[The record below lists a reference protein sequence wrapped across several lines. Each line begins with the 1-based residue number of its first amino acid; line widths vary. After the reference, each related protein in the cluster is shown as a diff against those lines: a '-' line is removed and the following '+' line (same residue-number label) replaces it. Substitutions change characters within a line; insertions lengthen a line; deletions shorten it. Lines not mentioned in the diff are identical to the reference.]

1 MTDSL
6 TCAFCVGRQRCAFCG
21 GAGYL
26 PRFWT
31 RAPLVEYQV
40 SRCDVCGAIRVTTAM
55 LEHQH
60 ICATCAGNLAD
71 ATLSNVAL
79 DRTMAQ

>member
-6 TCAFCVGRQRCAFCG
+6 TCALCIGKQRCAFCG
-21 GAGYL
+21 GTGYL

-40 SRCDVCGAIRVTTAM
+40 SRCDMCGAIRVTVGV
-55 LEHQH
+55 LGHSH
-60 ICATCAGNLAD
+60 ICATCAGNVAE
-71 ATLSNVAL
+71 ATLANVAL
-79 DRTMAQ
+79 DQAVMG